1 LRDRNRRRRD
11 SRVTVSRTA
20 TSSAMSP
27 ATWPVRPGLTN
38 AMAAELRAGS
48 AFRLPSDAPL
58 PGEGLGVAP
67 GLIAGNSPEAL
78 PAPMSELE
86 TLFRFGTGPSG
97 SVVPGAEGT
106 PSGDEPPGE
115 PPGAAAAAVTATVS
129 AADGGVHLAVV
140 VTLAVAVSLTGVTE
154 LASSATGICACK
166 VTGCLSDTAPTR
178 QLAVPLP
185 LAQPPVNTGFW
196 LDGWEVR
203 ATVTAAADPSF
214 LAETCTM

>member
-1 LRDRNRRRRD
+1 
-11 SRVTVSRTA
+11 
-20 TSSAMSP
+20 MSP

-48 AFRLPSDAPL
+48 AFCLPSDAPL

-106 PSGDEPPGE
+106 PPGDEPPGE
-115 PPGAAAAAVTATVS
+115 PPDVAAVTATVS

-140 VTLAVAVSLTGVTE
+140 VTLAVAVSLTEVTE
-154 LASSATGICACK
+154 LASAATGICACK
-166 VTGCLSDTAPTR
+166 VTGFLSDTAPTG
-178 QLAVPLP
+178 QLVVPLP

-196 LDGWEVR
+196 LDGWEAR

-214 LAETCTM
+214 LVETCTM